1 MSDRKQL
8 EARLLSTSELQDVN
22 ATRPPA
28 TEQDSGEPLKVLAR
42 RLKRARDR
50 AKDIA
55 AGQKRE
61 IRGKAD
67 PRGTKPTRDN
77 TGTLA
82 MAQVLGEAIEPIEE
96 ELSRRE

>member
-8 EARLLSTSELQDVN
+8 EVRLLSASELEDVN
-22 ATRPPA
+22 ATPPPA
-28 TEQDSGEPLKVLAR
+28 IEQASGEQLKVLAR
-42 RLKRARDR
+42 RLRRARDR

-61 IRGKAD
+61 MRGKAD

-82 MAQVLGEAIEPIEE
+82 KGTSAG
-96 ELSRRE
+96 RGH